1 VPKVVRV
8 KNYKPMNNK
17 VIILILSFC
26 TTSCLLLSQQVLT
39 LRECYDKALENHS
52 MVSDKNVYEDLWKK
66 KDMNLESG
74 WLPTL
79 DLNANFVYN
88 SEVIDMSSAFA
99 SIPIPGFADNI
110 KSMPNEQYKITM
122 DINQVIYDGGA
133 IKNARALE
141 KATLAVNEQQ
151 TDAEMYKIK
160 SQVNSCYFN
169 LILLKS
175 QGELLDS
182 YISDIDKRLQALTSA
197 VNNGAM
203 LKSDIDVFMSEKIR
217 IEQQIS
223 ENKIKRASLLSIL
236 SDITGSQ
243 ISNDAEF
250 TIPVAMADL
259 PSDITRPELQVL
271 NLTKEQLGAGEA
283 ILQSRRLPKALG
295 FATLGYGNPPGNNF
309 FKDSFKPYYIIGA
322 GLKWNIYD
330 WNKVKNE
337 KQVISLQEDLL
348 DSRKNDL
355 TVSIQRQLDVKKAEI
370 EAIKSLISRDPELI
384 ALRQRI
390 SAAAAS
396 QFENGTITA
405 TEYLSQVNSEKQA
418 MINAEMH
425 KINMAMARTEYYN
438 ICGQEIE

>member
-1 VPKVVRV
+1 
-8 KNYKPMNNK
+8 MNK
-17 VIILILSFC
+17 RIIILILSFF
-26 TTSCLLLSQQVLT
+26 SSSSLLLSQEVLT
-39 LRECYDKALENHS
+39 LKECYDKALANHS
-52 MVSDKNVYEDLWKK
+52 MASDKNMYNVLWQK

-74 WLPTL
+74 WLPAI

-133 IKNARALE
+133 IKNARVLE

-169 LILLKS
+169 LLLLRS
-175 QGELLDS
+175 QGELLNT
-182 YISDIDKRLQALTSA
+182 YLSDINKRLQSLTSA

-203 LKSDIDVFMSEKIR
+203 LKSDIDVFISEKIKV
-217 IEQQIS
+217 EQQIN
-223 ENKIKRASLLSIL
+223 ENKIKRASLLTIL

-243 ISNDAEF
+243 ISNDVEF
-250 TIPVAMADL
+250 TTPLAMADL
-259 PSDITRPELQVL
+259 PSGITRPELKVL
-271 NLTKEQLGAGEA
+271 DLTKEQLGAGEA

-337 KQVISLQEDLL
+337 KQVISLQKDLV

-355 TVSIQRQLDVKKAEI
+355 TASLQRQLNAKKAEI
-370 EAIKSLISRDPELI
+370 ESLQSMITRDPELI

-390 SAAAAS
+390 TATAAS

-405 TEYLSQVNSEKQA
+405 TEYLSQINSEKQA

-425 KINMAMARTEYYN
+425 KINLAMARTEYYN
-438 ICGQEIE
+438 ISGQEIE

>member
-1 VPKVVRV
+1 
-8 KNYKPMNNK
+8 MNK
-17 VIILILSFC
+17 RIIILILSFF
-26 TTSCLLLSQQVLT
+26 SSSSLLLSQEVLT
-39 LRECYDKALENHS
+39 LKECYDKALANHS
-52 MVSDKNVYEDLWKK
+52 MASDKNMYNDLWQK

-74 WLPTL
+74 WLPAI

-133 IKNARALE
+133 IKNARVLE

-169 LILLKS
+169 LLLLRS
-175 QGELLDS
+175 QGELLNT
-182 YISDIDKRLQALTSA
+182 YLSDINKRLQSLTSA

-203 LKSDIDVFMSEKIR
+203 LKSDIDVFISEKIKV
-217 IEQQIS
+217 EQQIN
-223 ENKIKRASLLSIL
+223 ENKIKRASLLTIL

-243 ISNDAEF
+243 ISNDVEF
-250 TIPVAMADL
+250 TTPLAMADL
-259 PSDITRPELQVL
+259 PSGITRPELKVL
-271 NLTKEQLGAGEA
+271 DLTKEQLGAGEA

-337 KQVISLQEDLL
+337 KQVISLQKDLV

-355 TVSIQRQLDVKKAEI
+355 TASLQRQLNAKKAEI
-370 EAIKSLISRDPELI
+370 ESLQSMITRDPELI

-390 SAAAAS
+390 TATAAS

-405 TEYLSQVNSEKQA
+405 TEYLSQINSEKQA

-425 KINMAMARTEYYN
+425 KINLAMARTEYYN
-438 ICGQEIE
+438 ISGQEIE